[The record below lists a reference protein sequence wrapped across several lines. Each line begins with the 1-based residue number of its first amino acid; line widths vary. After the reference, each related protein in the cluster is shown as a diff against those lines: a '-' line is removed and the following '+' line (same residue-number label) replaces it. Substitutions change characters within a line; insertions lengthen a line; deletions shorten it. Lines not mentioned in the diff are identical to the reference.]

1 MCKARLI
8 IIIVIDEG
16 EPKGSPKK
24 KPITIPKIITKRI
37 VKESRCTTKST

>member
-1 MCKARLI
+1 MCKEGLI

-37 VKESRCTTKST
+37 VGTHRRV